1 MRTRDVTDM
10 LLLGAIWG
18 GAFVLLRIASPVFGA
33 TPLAGVRIA
42 VALLVLLFFLRNWQA
57 LRERPLPL
65 FALGVI
71 NTAVPFSLF
80 AYATLSVTSGLAA
93 LLNATTP
100 MFGALFAWAWLGE
113 RLTLRRVAGIVIAFG
128 GVAWLVRG
136 AIGALGVSVV
146 PGVIAALVGAACY
159 GFGAS
164 FTRRY
169 LGGVDPPAV
178 ATGSVFGAALA
189 IAPFSVATWPGA
201 PISGQAW
208 FAAALLG
215 VLCTAVAYLLYYR
228 LLRNVGAGRAVAVA
242 FLFPPFGILWGA
254 VVLHE
259 PVTLSLLA
267 GCAVVLAGTALS
279 VGLADRVTF
288 AR

>member
-1 MRTRDVTDM
+1 M

-33 TPLAGVRIA
+33 TALAGVRIA
-42 VALLVLLFFLRNWQA
+42 IAFFVLLVFLREWSV
-57 LRERPLPL
+57 LRSQPLAL

-71 NTAVPFSLF
+71 NTAVPFALF
-80 AYATLSVTSGLAA
+80 AYATLSITSGLAA

-100 MFGALFAWAWLGE
+100 MFGALIAWAWLGE
-113 RLTLRRVAGIVIAFG
+113 RLTARRVAGIVIAFA

-136 AIGALGVSVV
+136 AVGTMGVGAL
-146 PGVIAALVGAACY
+146 PGVMAALVGAALY

-169 LGGVDPPAV
+169 LGARDPVAV
-178 ATGSVFGAALA
+178 AAGSVLGATLA
-189 IAPFSVATWPGA
+189 IAPFAVATWPQSPIA
-201 PISGQAW
+201 PRAW
-208 FAAALLG
+208 FAAVALG
-215 VLCTAVAYLLYYR
+215 VLCTGVAYLIYYR

-242 FLFPPFGILWGA
+242 FLFPAFGILWGA
-254 VVLHE
+254 VVLDE
-259 PVTLSLLA
+259 PVTPSLLA
-267 GCAVVLAGTALS
+267 GCGVVLAGTALS
-279 VGLADRVTF
+279 VGLADRVSF